1 MSEVSEEKIS
11 MNLKLLTFAMAVII
25 SVFGYFITRTLN
37 SIDQNIVDLRIEL
50 AKKNEVL
57 GNHESRISVIEE
69 WKRSNQIK
77 LP

>member
-50 AKKNEVL
+50 AKNNEVL

>member
-11 MNLKLLTFAMAVII
+11 MNLKLLTFAMGVII
-25 SVFGYFITRTLN
+25 SVFGFFIVRTLN

-69 WKRSNQIK
+69 WKRFNQLK

>member
-37 SIDQNIVDLRIEL
+37 SIDQNIVDVRIEL

-69 WKRSNQIK
+69 WKRFNQLK